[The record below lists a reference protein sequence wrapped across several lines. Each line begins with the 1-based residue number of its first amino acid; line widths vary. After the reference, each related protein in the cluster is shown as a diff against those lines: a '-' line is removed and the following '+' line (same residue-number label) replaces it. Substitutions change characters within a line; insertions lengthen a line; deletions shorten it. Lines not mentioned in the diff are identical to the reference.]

1 MTWNLYKKIVI
12 EQTCV
17 EAAPL
22 LKYNEPDMSKEE
34 AGPTTQAKH
43 LVKWNQFGEVSVLS
57 VGCKE
62 SPQNLSGI
70 PSHGNQRWRNRPFEI

>member
-1 MTWNLYKKIVI
+1 
-12 EQTCV
+12 V

-43 LVKWNQFGEVSVLS
+43 LVEWNQFG
-57 VGCKE
+57 K
-62 SPQNLSGI
+62 
-70 PSHGNQRWRNRPFEI
+70 